1 MSDTPAGTHAS
12 RPMSQTHAIP
22 GDTMLSVRL
31 SAAHW
36 QVVMQ
41 ALGHAGPYY
50 VVAPLVADLGGQLD
64 AQAAAF
70 TAPPAPTFQEPAP

>member
-1 MSDTPAGTHAS
+1 MSENPANPHVS
-12 RPMSQTHAIP
+12 RPISQTNAMP
-22 GDTMLSVRL
+22 GDTMLSARL

-64 AQAAAF
+64 AQAAALSAPA
-70 TAPPAPTFQEPAP
+70 APPSQEPTP